1 MSPKSSSSFLRQ
13 QQEFVADL
21 LREMVNFLHLSS
33 PCQCLPLIYVG
44 QLKMESSVP
53 KLNWGKNTAWE
64 KICLW
69 DMFSRALWFYTER
82 FRIHSSLFITP
93 TSCNLEFSTQ
103 TEKWKASV
111 IEVSCHY
118 YCLQR
123 FFYKLSGH
131 LHLVRSSTSLLTT
144 AVCFL
149 SKYHRG
155 NILHWERYKQFPMR
169 DGCPDCDVRWYLSH
183 NSLVD
188 LSV

>member
-1 MSPKSSSSFLRQ
+1 
-13 QQEFVADL
+13 
-21 LREMVNFLHLSS
+21 MVNFLHLSS

-64 KICLW
+64 RICLW
-69 DMFSRALWFYTER
+69 DMFSKALRFYTEH
-82 FRIHSSLFITP
+82 FRIPSCLFVTP
-93 TSCNLEFSTQ
+93 TSRNRESSTQ

-111 IEVSCHY
+111 IEVSCLY

-123 FFYKLSGH
+123 FFRKLSGH
-131 LHLVRSSTSLLTT
+131 LHLVRSSTSLLTA

-155 NILHWERYKQFPMR
+155 NILHWERYKQFPTR
-169 DGCPDCDVRWYLSH
+169 DGCPDSVTYVGISAITHLQIYLFEKYLKVTH
-183 NSLVD
+183 GGRVPQK
-188 LSV
+188 LSQRK